1 MCWREN
7 RWIVSC
13 KRDLFYR
20 IGVLFVVHCVSSEKI
35 EIDNNSS
42 PSLQFCKLHV
52 HVGTSTTDRDS
63 HRISINRQTIRCSK
77 FCLIGRTSAIS
88 IAPYFC
94 AGAKDLDCEIIQ
106 IPVSGRVDTFE
117 DGESLNVVGLT
128 EVYLPPWIE
137 FARRVK
143 YTIVGRISAGIAIDT
158 STSWPIKIRGN
169 TRRTRSFPE
178 GYIGVCTSGKG
189 WCSTVSGGTT
199 DTTRTR
205 KGSSVPVPGADALDK
220 GWNTIER
227 FLLKVAEDR

>member
-42 PSLQFCKLHV
+42 PNLQFYNIQV

-106 IPVSGRVDTFE
+106 IISTARVDTFE
-117 DGESLNVVGLT
+117 NGESLNAVGLT
-128 EVYLPPWIE
+128 EVYLPPRIE
-137 FARRVK
+137 FASRVK
-143 YTIVGRISAGIAIDT
+143 YTTVAPISADIAIDT
-158 STSWPIKIRGN
+158 STSYSTRGN
-169 TRRTRSFPE
+169 TRRTRSFPK

-189 WCSTVSGGTT
+189 WCSTVSGSTT